1 MTPPVPNIEKF
12 KRVYYFFP
20 FQLFLALIKKN
31 ILLLLFWAI
40 LAGII
45 TKQIGVKYGIPYL
58 FLSPEYDGQVG
69 FLSFFFIGLCL
80 GAWIMT
86 FNIASYVTNGS
97 RFPFIATLN
106 RPFLK
111 YSINNLIVPVA
122 FLISYTR
129 LVIRFQ
135 AYEELQ
141 SSKAIAIDLLGF
153 YAGLSLFLLFAYVY
167 FFSTN
172 KNVFQLFGFKR
183 STESQETIA
192 KLNEQEKKN
201 KERMLFRM
209 LIPSLKWAREWK
221 VLTYIAS
228 PWRISLSRQSDHYGK
243 EMIVRVFNQ
252 NQNNAALFQLLL
264 FGILLIV
271 GFFQDLPAFQIPAG
285 GSIILLFTIILM
297 ILTVLQTWLRGW
309 FTAVA
314 LGLAILFNYSATLDL
329 FDFKNKAYG
338 LNYEIDKTE
347 YTNAV
352 VNEQGSNIDL
362 YVEDI
367 AKGKEVLE
375 AWKAKN
381 MGANGQLPKLVII
394 CASGGGLKSSVWTYH
409 LMRTADEITDGEFFK
424 RTHLLTGSSGGTIG
438 MSYYRELYLRNL
450 EDKPSPPA
458 SQAIENISKDLLN
471 PIAASFTLSD
481 MFMKLRTVK
490 VDGYTYTKDRGYAFE
505 AQLNKNTNW
514 VMDKSLKDYAEPEI
528 SAKIPTLILSPS
540 IVNDGRRLIISSQ
553 PVSYLVHNTSSVLIN
568 NQPSIEEVE
577 YSRLFWRQDADNLKF
592 TSALRMNA
600 TFPFIMPLVT
610 LPSEPAI
617 EIIDAGARD
626 NYGMKTAMKFI
637 FSFRNWLKENTSG
650 IVIVQIR
657 ERSKEPKINGSK
669 ERTILANIS
678 KPVGSF
684 YENLF
689 NVQDFTNDQLIQ
701 YTSKWYKGKI
711 DVIDFQLEIEK
722 GGSISLSW
730 HLTNKE
736 KRQIVEAMELPDNR
750 IAMRRLVELIIN

>member
-1 MTPPVPNIEKF
+1 
-12 KRVYYFFP
+12 
-20 FQLFLALIKKN
+20 
-31 ILLLLFWAI
+31 
-40 LAGII
+40 
-45 TKQIGVKYGIPYL
+45 
-58 FLSPEYDGQVG
+58 
-69 FLSFFFIGLCL
+69 
-80 GAWIMT
+80 MT

-129 LVIRFQ
+129 LIIRFQ

-192 KLNEQEKKN
+192 KLNEQERKN
-201 KERMLFRM
+201 KERILFRM

-252 NQNNAALFQLLL
+252 NQNNAAWFQLLL

-314 LGLAILFNYSATLDL
+314 LGLAILFNYSAKLDM

-338 LNYEIDKTE
+338 LNYEIDKTK

-528 SAKIPTLILSPS
+528 SAKIPTLILSPT

-701 YTSKWYKGKI
+701 YTSKWYEGKI

-722 GGSISLSW
+722 GGRISLSW

-750 IAMRRLVELIIN
+750 IAMRRLTELVVN

>member
-1 MTPPVPNIEKF
+1 
-12 KRVYYFFP
+12 
-20 FQLFLALIKKN
+20 
-31 ILLLLFWAI
+31 
-40 LAGII
+40 
-45 TKQIGVKYGIPYL
+45 
-58 FLSPEYDGQVG
+58 
-69 FLSFFFIGLCL
+69 
-80 GAWIMT
+80 MT

-129 LVIRFQ
+129 LIIRFQ

-192 KLNEQEKKN
+192 KLNEQERKN
-201 KERMLFRM
+201 KERILFRM

-252 NQNNAALFQLLL
+252 NQNNAAWFQLLL

-314 LGLAILFNYSATLDL
+314 LGLAILFNYSAKLDM

-338 LNYEIDKTE
+338 LNYEIDKTK

-528 SAKIPTLILSPS
+528 SAKIPTLILSPT

-657 ERSKEPKINGSK
+657 ERSKEPKIKGSK

-701 YTSKWYKGKI
+701 YTSKWYEGKI

-722 GGSISLSW
+722 GGRISLSW

-750 IAMRRLVELIIN
+750 IAMRRLTELVVN

>member
-1 MTPPVPNIEKF
+1 
-12 KRVYYFFP
+12 
-20 FQLFLALIKKN
+20 
-31 ILLLLFWAI
+31 
-40 LAGII
+40 
-45 TKQIGVKYGIPYL
+45 
-58 FLSPEYDGQVG
+58 
-69 FLSFFFIGLCL
+69 
-80 GAWIMT
+80 
-86 FNIASYVTNGS
+86 
-97 RFPFIATLN
+97 
-106 RPFLK
+106 
-111 YSINNLIVPVA
+111 
-122 FLISYTR
+122 
-129 LVIRFQ
+129 
-135 AYEELQ
+135 
-141 SSKAIAIDLLGF
+141 
-153 YAGLSLFLLFAYVY
+153 
-167 FFSTN
+167 
-172 KNVFQLFGFKR
+172 
-183 STESQETIA
+183 
-192 KLNEQEKKN
+192 
-201 KERMLFRM
+201 
-209 LIPSLKWAREWK
+209 
-221 VLTYIAS
+221 
-228 PWRISLSRQSDHYGK
+228 
-243 EMIVRVFNQ
+243 
-252 NQNNAALFQLLL
+252 
-264 FGILLIV
+264 
-271 GFFQDLPAFQIPAG
+271 
-285 GSIILLFTIILM
+285 
-297 ILTVLQTWLRGW
+297 
-309 FTAVA
+309 
-314 LGLAILFNYSATLDL
+314 LDM

-338 LNYEIDKTE
+338 LNYEIDKTK

-528 SAKIPTLILSPS
+528 SAKIPTLILSPT

-657 ERSKEPKINGSK
+657 ERSKEPKIKGSK

-701 YTSKWYKGKI
+701 YTSKWYEGKI

-722 GGSISLSW
+722 GGRISLSW

-750 IAMRRLVELIIN
+750 IAMRRLTELVVN

>member
-1 MTPPVPNIEKF
+1 MTPPIPNIEKF

-58 FLSPEYDGQVG
+58 FLSPEYNGQVG

-122 FLISYTR
+122 FLIAYTR

-141 SSKAIAIDLLGF
+141 SNKAIAIDLLGF
-153 YAGLSLFLLFAYVY
+153 YTGLSLFLLFAYVY

-172 KNVFQLFGFKR
+172 KNVFKLFGFQR

-201 KERMLFRM
+201 KERIFFRM

-271 GFFQDLPAFQIPAG
+271 GFFQDMPAFQIPAG

-314 LGLAILFNYSATLDL
+314 LVLAILFNYSAKLDI

-338 LNYEIDKTE
+338 LNYEIDKTP
-347 YTNAV
+347 YTNEV

-409 LMRTADEITDGEFFK
+409 LMRSADEITDGMFFK

-450 EDKPSPPA
+450 EDKPSTPA
-458 SQAIENISKDLLN
+458 DQAIENISKDLLN
-471 PIAASFTLSD
+471 PIAASFTLND
-481 MFMKLRTVK
+481 MFMNLRTVK
-490 VDGYTYTKDRGYAFE
+490 VDGYTYIKDRGYAFE

-553 PVSYLVHNTSSVLIN
+553 PVSYLVHNTSSVLID

-577 YSRLFWRQDADNLKF
+577 YSRLFWRQDADNLRF

-626 NYGMKTAMKFI
+626 NYGMKTAIKFI

-657 ERSKEPKINGSK
+657 ERSKEPKIKGSK
-669 ERTILANIS
+669 ARTILANIS

-711 DVIDFQLEIEK
+711 DVIDFQLEIDK
-722 GGSISLSW
+722 GGGISLSW

-736 KRQIVEAMELPDNR
+736 KRQIVEALELPDNQ

>member
-201 KERMLFRM
+201 KERILFRM

-314 LGLAILFNYSATLDL
+314 LGLAILFNYSAKLDM

-338 LNYEIDKTE
+338 LNYEIDKTP
-347 YTNAV
+347 YTNDV
-352 VNEQGSNIDL
+352 INEQGSNIDL

-689 NVQDFTNDQLIQ
+689 NIQDFTNDQLIQ
-701 YTSKWYKGKI
+701 YTSKWYEGKI

-736 KRQIVEAMELPDNR
+736 KRQIVEAMELPDNQ
-750 IAMRRLVELIIN
+750 IAMRRLAELIIN

>member
-1 MTPPVPNIEKF
+1 MTPPIPNIEKF

-58 FLSPEYDGQVG
+58 FLSPEYNGQVG

-122 FLISYTR
+122 FLIAYTR

-141 SSKAIAIDLLGF
+141 SNKAIAIDLLGF
-153 YAGLSLFLLFAYVY
+153 YTGLSLFLLFAYVY

-172 KNVFQLFGFKR
+172 KNVFKLFGFQR

-201 KERMLFRM
+201 KERIFFRM

-228 PWRISLSRQSDHYGK
+228 PWRISLSRQADHYGK
-243 EMIVRVFNQ
+243 DMIVRVFNQ

-314 LGLAILFNYSATLDL
+314 LVLAILFNYSAKLDI
-329 FDFKNKAYG
+329 FD
-338 LNYEIDKTE
+338 
-347 YTNAV
+347 
-352 VNEQGSNIDL
+352 
-362 YVEDI
+362 
-367 AKGKEVLE
+367 
-375 AWKAKN
+375 
-381 MGANGQLPKLVII
+381 
-394 CASGGGLKSSVWTYH
+394 
-409 LMRTADEITDGEFFK
+409 
-424 RTHLLTGSSGGTIG
+424 
-438 MSYYRELYLRNL
+438 
-450 EDKPSPPA
+450 
-458 SQAIENISKDLLN
+458 
-471 PIAASFTLSD
+471 
-481 MFMKLRTVK
+481 
-490 VDGYTYTKDRGYAFE
+490 
-505 AQLNKNTNW
+505 
-514 VMDKSLKDYAEPEI
+514 
-528 SAKIPTLILSPS
+528 
-540 IVNDGRRLIISSQ
+540 
-553 PVSYLVHNTSSVLIN
+553 
-568 NQPSIEEVE
+568 
-577 YSRLFWRQDADNLKF
+577 
-592 TSALRMNA
+592 
-600 TFPFIMPLVT
+600 
-610 LPSEPAI
+610 
-617 EIIDAGARD
+617 
-626 NYGMKTAMKFI
+626 
-637 FSFRNWLKENTSG
+637 
-650 IVIVQIR
+650 
-657 ERSKEPKINGSK
+657 
-669 ERTILANIS
+669 
-678 KPVGSF
+678 
-684 YENLF
+684 
-689 NVQDFTNDQLIQ
+689 
-701 YTSKWYKGKI
+701 
-711 DVIDFQLEIEK
+711 
-722 GGSISLSW
+722 
-730 HLTNKE
+730 
-736 KRQIVEAMELPDNR
+736 
-750 IAMRRLVELIIN
+750 